1 MIHTLHKISL
11 QQRWLETKDA
21 PEKKPQQDK
30 ISEITD
36 SQKNSIT
43 DQTVGKENL
52 DIERIDGCS
61 SIAADP
67 TEALR
72 INNSLRLLTA
82 AISRIS
88 RQRSNLEGR
97 INNLKQSL
105 ELLLNVPEDPTVG
118 DFPARR
124 ADHLQKSLSQIR
136 QQIQREGSL
145 AVMAHHNLD
154 QQRVLDLLYDQK
166 TGTDD
171 QPG

>member
-1 MIHTLHKISL
+1 MIHSLHKISL
-11 QQRWLETKDA
+11 QQRWQETKGA
-21 PEKKPQQDK
+21 PEKTPSQDK
-30 ISEITD
+30 IPETINNNSKEPD
-36 SQKNSIT
+36 MVKGASSIT
-43 DQTVGKENL
+43 
-52 DIERIDGCS
+52 
-61 SIAADP
+61 ADP
-67 TEALR
+67 TKALR
-72 INNSLRLLTA
+72 INNSLRQLTTT
-82 AISRIS
+82 ISRIS

-105 ELLLNVPEDPTVG
+105 ELLLNVPEDPTVS